1 MNISVT
7 QKKIPLV
14 YFLIPFLLQLLII
27 LVIPSKSF
35 YTYQTGQDVV
45 IQTQPVD
52 PYDFLRGYSQTLSY
66 DISNLENLRK
76 LPGEKNLNKG
86 DTFYLTLQAP
96 ESSTQKPPLPWTAIA
111 IDNSKPSNLPTN
123 QIALK
128 GIVGDYDMVIYG
140 LETYYM
146 PENQREKL
154 NQEIQTINQNNEQ
167 NNERQSFVV
176 EIKVDQFG
184 NSIPVSLWIRDRN
197 YQF

>member
-1 MNISVT
+1 MNASLSE
-7 QKKIPLV
+7 KKIPLV
-14 YFLIPFLLQLLII
+14 YFLIPFLLQLFII

-35 YTYQTGQDVV
+35 YTYQTGQNVV

-66 DISNLENLRK
+66 DISNLDNLQK
-76 LPGEKNLNKG
+76 LPGEKKLNKG

-96 ESSTQKPPLPWTAIA
+96 ESSNKKPPLPWTAIA
-111 IDNSKPSNLPTN
+111 INNSKPSNLATN

-128 GIVGDYDMVIYG
+128 GIVGNYDMVIYG

-154 NQEIQTINQNNEQ
+154 NQEIQTINQNNET
-167 NNERQSFVV
+167 QSFVV
-176 EIKVDQFG
+176 EIKVDHFG